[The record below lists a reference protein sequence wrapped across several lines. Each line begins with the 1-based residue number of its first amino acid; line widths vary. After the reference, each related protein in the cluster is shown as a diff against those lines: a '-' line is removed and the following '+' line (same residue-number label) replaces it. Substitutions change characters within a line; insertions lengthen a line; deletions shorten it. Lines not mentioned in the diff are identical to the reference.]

1 MNENPSTPDNQ
12 LSSNRF
18 WYVSCVLITA
28 IAAFLRFF
36 WLGLKPLHHD
46 EGVNGF
52 FLTTLFRTGEYKY
65 DPANYHGPTLYYIA
79 LAFAKVFGLSTIP
92 VRASVAIFGVLTV
105 ILIFW
110 LHKYLGRTGALF
122 AALFVAL
129 SPGMSFISR
138 YFIHETLF
146 VFLSLGFVMAI
157 VFFIEERKAGIF
169 SIAWLALIVL
179 VSLSPTT
186 MNVSSL
192 IAGDN
197 QTALWSLRVVFALV
211 EIALTYF
218 VIRLLLSWNEGR
230 PIYFILASA
239 CISLYFATKETAFIT
254 LGTMAIA
261 CVCIWLWRRIFS
273 GFFLGELRSDE
284 RSEADLTWSNF
295 IKALGTRSD
304 LTLILVTA
312 AVVFIYLG
320 VLFFSS
326 FFTFP
331 EGVSRAFEAYSLWLK
346 TGSKEHTQNGTW
358 AYLRWGMKAEA
369 PIFILAAI
377 GSLISLKLARHR
389 FAMFTA
395 FWALGLFA
403 AYTIIPYKTPWLAIS
418 FLLPMCLIAGY
429 AINEMAV
436 AKHTSFKILA
446 AICAVGASI
455 ILAYQSYQLNFV
467 RYDDDTEPY
476 VYAHTKRDFL
486 ELIKEIDRYADKS
499 GKGKDAVIQIVSPDY
514 WPMVWYVN
522 DYTHANFFGHPVD
535 ADNAEMIV
543 AKKGEQ
549 DAEVMRRY
557 SANYE
562 FVGAWEL
569 RPGVELMLLVRRD
582 LAGGQGEPLYRIRG
596 TDQ

>member
-1 MNENPSTPDNQ
+1 MNENAQENNIPSD
-12 LSSNRF
+12 RF
-18 WYVSCVLITA
+18 WYLSCVLITA

-52 FLTTLFRTGEYKY
+52 FLTTLFRTGDYKY

-79 LAFAKVFGLSTIP
+79 LAFSKVFGLSTVP

-110 LHKYLGRTGALF
+110 LRKYLGSLGALF

-138 YFIHETLF
+138 YFIHETFF

-169 SIAWLALIVL
+169 AIAWMALIVL
-179 VSLSPTT
+179 VSLAPTT
-186 MNVSSL
+186 FNVSAL

-197 QTALWSLRVVFALV
+197 KTALWLLRIAFALV

-218 VIRLLLSWNEGR
+218 VIRLLVSWNDGR
-230 PIYFILASA
+230 SIYLLLASA

-261 CVCIWLWRRIFS
+261 CICIWLWRRIFS
-273 GFFLGELRSDE
+273 GFFLGELRPDE
-284 RSEADLTWSNF
+284 LSETDLTWANF
-295 IKALGTRSD
+295 RKAIGTGND
-304 LTLILVTA
+304 LVLIWVAA
-312 AVVFIYLG
+312 AVIFIYLG

-346 TGSKEHTQNGTW
+346 TGNHEHTQNGTW
-358 AYLRWGMKAEA
+358 AYFRWGKQLEA
-369 PIFILAAI
+369 PIFILAAV

-395 FWALGLFA
+395 LWAFGLFA

-429 AINEMAV
+429 AINEMAA
-436 AKHTSFKILA
+436 AKHIVFKILA
-446 AICAVGASI
+446 GICAVAACVF
-455 ILAYQSYQLNFV
+455 LAYQAYELNFV
-467 RYDDDTEPY
+467 RYDDDKEAY
-476 VYAHTKRDFL
+476 VYAHTKRQFL
-486 ELIKEIDRYADKS
+486 DLIREIDRYADKS
-499 GKGKDAVIQIVSPDY
+499 GKGKDAVIQIISPDY

-549 DAEVMRRY
+549 DAEVARRY

-582 LAGGQGEPLYRIRG
+582 LAGAQGEDLDRMREAP
-596 TDQ
+596 